1 LKGYALKT
9 YDPDTTFS
17 QLLKYRRYIKIEKEL
32 KMLCPRVNFRDYV
45 WTYGQIDW
53 KNKVVLDIG
62 GTIGARAIFFL
73 LNGAKFV
80 YLIDENP
87 KYKQIYEGLKNMP
100 TSRTYAFRSNEGF
113 FAPVKFVKV
122 PTKGYL
128 NGILRNS
135 SFIDKK
141 DIPKDIDVLVL
152 DCETCEYV
160 SSDSFYV
167 KCESLLT
174 DDLIKRAKEFV
185 VALYSIN
192 KDNIIRI
199 ENKDAE
205 GKTKIEEKK
214 WLYANIFEQK
224 RKLLEKYGG
233 KHYGSRDAGNKSV
246 WVKKI

>member
-1 LKGYALKT
+1 
-9 YDPDTTFS
+9 
-17 QLLKYRRYIKIEKEL
+17 
-32 KMLCPRVNFRDYV
+32 MLCPRIDFRDYI
-45 WTYGQIDW
+45 WTYSQIDW

-62 GTIGARAIFFL
+62 ETIGARAIFFL

-80 YLIDENP
+80 YLIEGNP
-87 KYKQIYEGLKNMP
+87 KYRQIYEGLKNMP
-100 TSRTYAFRSNEGF
+100 TSRTYAFRSNERF

-122 PTKGYL
+122 PIKGYL
-128 NGILRNS
+128 NGILRDS
-135 SFIDKK
+135 SFINKK
-141 DIPKDIDVLVL
+141 GIPKDIDVLVL

-160 SSDSFYV
+160 NSDSFYV

-174 DDLIKRAKEFV
+174 EDLIKRTKEFV
-185 VALYSIN
+185 VALYGVN

-205 GKTKIEEKK
+205 GRTKIKEIK
-214 WLYANIFEQK
+214 WLYANVFEQK

-233 KHYGSRDAGNKSV
+233 KYYGSRVAGNKSV